1 MFAFM
6 AGLNDEVN
14 VHRDIEKATFMTQ
27 AARQPAVHQK
37 ADAATGS
44 SAAMASTAD
53 ASVAVTVYCC
63 VAMSGRSG
71 PIPASPR
78 FHTTSTSPRHYGT
91 LLRYTDDD

>member
-37 ADAATGS
+37 ADAAIGS
-44 SAAMASTAD
+44 
-53 ASVAVTVYCC
+53 VQ
-63 VAMSGRSG
+63 
-71 PIPASPR
+71 PWPAPRMPVSP
-78 FHTTSTSPRHYGT
+78 
-91 LLRYTDDD
+91 